1 MKKINLIF
9 ALLLAALFLI
19 ALLDGSGAQQRA
31 ERENEEEGMLIG
43 FIATREYLDLDE
55 LTVSATG
62 KLTWEKG
69 RLYAESTGTGWYFP
83 GIEGDGIFCVNGS
96 AGDGV
101 PVVMNYGNVQK
112 PQSSVSVNEEDG
124 VRTVNVTLSGELY
137 TGVGEDWMIACNPVY
152 QLPDGRVYLT
162 AGNTMSV
169 GGGVS
174 GESTTMRLS
183 AERSKAFGDTK
194 SIERTEASIS
204 VVLLPQPVK
213 LILTHFDANDRILK
227 TEEFL
232 PHALPEA
239 ITPAEGAQYIL
250 AELQGLDGEG
260 GIETSYA
267 IDDRDTLTEVHPHHT
282 LTVHAR
288 GEDGRLALRYLTVN
302 WEEGKA

>member
-9 ALLLAALFLI
+9 ASLLAALFLI
-19 ALLDGSGAQQRA
+19 ALLDGSGA
-31 ERENEEEGMLIG
+31 ERKSEEEGMLIG

-62 KLTWEKG
+62 KLIWEKG

-96 AGDGV
+96 AGDGT
-101 PVVMNYGNVQK
+101 PVVINYGNVQK

-124 VRTVNVTLSGELY
+124 VRSVDVTLSGELY
-137 TGVGEDWMIACNPVY
+137 VGVGEDWMIACNPVY

-213 LILTHFDANDRILK
+213 LILTHFDANDRILE
-227 TEEFL
+227 TEEYL
-232 PHALPEA
+232 PHALPEC
-239 ITPAEGAQYIL
+239 ITPAKGAQYIL
-250 AELQGLDGEG
+250 AELQGRDGEG
-260 GIETSYA
+260 DIKTSYV
-267 IDDRDTLTEVHPHHT
+267 IDDRDTLTEAHPYHT
-282 LTVHAR
+282 LTVHAC